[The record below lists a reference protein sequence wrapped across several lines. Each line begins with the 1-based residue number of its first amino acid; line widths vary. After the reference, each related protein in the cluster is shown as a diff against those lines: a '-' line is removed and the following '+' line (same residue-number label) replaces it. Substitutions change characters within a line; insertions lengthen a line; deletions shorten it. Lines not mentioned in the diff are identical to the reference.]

1 MKQSCLREENTDYSH
16 TGSQFI
22 IALTAYFLLCL
33 FKVIA
38 LYLLQYLQ
46 NILITRI

>member
-16 TGSQFI
+16 AGSQFI
-22 IALTAYFLLCL
+22 IALTYFLLCL

-38 LYLLQYLQ
+38 LYLLQYL
-46 NILITRI
+46 

>member
-22 IALTAYFLLCL
+22 IALTGYFLLCL
-33 FKVIA
+33 FKMIA
-38 LYLLQYLQ
+38 LYLLQYL
-46 NILITRI
+46 